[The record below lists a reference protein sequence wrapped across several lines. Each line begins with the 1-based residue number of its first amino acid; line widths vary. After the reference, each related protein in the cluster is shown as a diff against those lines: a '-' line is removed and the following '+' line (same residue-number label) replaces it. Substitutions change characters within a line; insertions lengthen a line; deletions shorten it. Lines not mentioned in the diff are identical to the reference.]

1 MQRTQSGKH
10 GRSREAKAAN
20 ERTAHPQRN
29 RVLLRNGEKIIH
41 ITEEQSM
48 ASSKTQ
54 NYALPQWQGTDPFS
68 MAEFND
74 TFAKIDT
81 AIANAQS
88 KANQAAQAAA
98 QGLKV
103 VSGTYTGDG
112 TASRTIS
119 LGATPKLIIVALYG
133 AATFADGYFY
143 GGFATPTCPTR
154 AVTIVEGGFQLTHK
168 TSTPSNSQ
176 DTEYT
181 YFALL

>member
-29 RVLLRNGEKIIH
+29 RVLPRNGEKIIH

-48 ASSKTQ
+48 ASNQTQ

-81 AIANAQS
+81 AIANVQS
-88 KANQAAQAAA
+88 NADEIAAKS
-98 QGLKV
+98 LRLIT
-103 VSGTYTGDG
+103 GTYTGDG
-112 TASRTIS
+112 AASRTIS
-119 LGATPKLIIVALYG
+119 LGATPKLVYVAQNG
-133 AATFADGYFY
+133 AITFSDGYFY
-143 GGFATPTCPTR
+143 GGLALPGAGNI
-154 AVTIVEGGFQLTHK
+154 AVSIVDGGFQLTNGSAIPCNAK
-168 TSTPSNSQ
+168 NNS
-176 DTEYT
+176 YT
-181 YFALL
+181 YFALV

>member
-29 RVLLRNGEKIIH
+29 RVLPRNGEKIIH

-48 ASSKTQ
+48 ASNQTQ

-81 AIANAQS
+81 AIANVQS
-88 KANQAAQAAA
+88 KADEIAAKS
-98 QGLKV
+98 LRLIT
-103 VSGTYTGDG
+103 GTYTGDG
-112 TASRTIS
+112 TASRKID
-119 LGATPKLIIVALYG
+119 LGATPKLVFVAMYG
-133 AATFADGYFY
+133 ALTYDSGYFN
-143 GGFATPTCPTR
+143 GGLATQDCPTR
-154 AVTIVEGGFQLTHK
+154 AVAVVEGGFQLTHGV
-168 TSTPSNSQ
+168 SNRPNSN
-176 DTEYT
+176 DTQYA
-181 YFALL
+181 YFALI